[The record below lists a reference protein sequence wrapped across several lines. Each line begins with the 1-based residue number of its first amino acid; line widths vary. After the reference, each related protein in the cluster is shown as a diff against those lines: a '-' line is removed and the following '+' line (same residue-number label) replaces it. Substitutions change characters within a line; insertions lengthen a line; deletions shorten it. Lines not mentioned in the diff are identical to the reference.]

1 MKGCPHCG
9 QPIFRKS
16 AGGQKLK
23 ARTKIL
29 VIHKSGEAEINCSSC
44 GKGVLL
50 PLRVVEGEIELRKA
64 ELPRFVVPK
73 A

>member
-1 MKGCPHCG
+1 MTGCPHCD
-9 QPIFRKS
+9 QPIFRAS
-16 AGGQKLK
+16 ANGAKLK

-29 VIHKSGEAEINCSSC
+29 VLHKSGDVEINCSSC

-50 PLRVVEGEIELRKA
+50 PLEIREEQAGLRKA
-64 ELPRFVVPK
+64 LPLKLVVWK